1 AETPASGT
9 TRTRSCRRGS
19 WDWTWIF
26 PTHTVTG
33 RNFELIPFGGGR
45 RICPGLPLAMR
56 MLNLMLGSLLNCF
69 DNWSLEDGVA
79 PETMN
84 MEDKFGLTFGKA
96 QPLMDV
102 PMT

>member
-1 AETPASGT
+1 MWDSLLCLDAS
-9 TRTRSCRRGS
+9 SCLVKYG
-19 WDWTWIF
+19 INI
-26 PTHTVTG
+26 TG

-69 DNWSLEDGVA
+69 DNWKLEDGVA

-84 MEDKFGLTFGKA
+84 MEDKFGLTLEKA
-96 QPLMDV
+96 QPLIAV